1 MSTWTAGEQSLQ
13 NVMLQVPSRNTKEVV
28 SLAGETESGA
38 QERDQGEISSEGRER
53 QCDWER
59 KRMFFAQ

>member
-38 QERDQGEISSEGRER
+38 QERDQGEISQEARER

-59 KRMFFAQ
+59 KRMSFAQ